1 MKDINSVF
9 DKYKH
14 QFPTIISLYAYQKD
28 ALEKL
33 FKHKNT
39 LCIIPTGGGKS
50 LIFQLAAQEFE
61 GVTIVISPLLA
72 LMKEQTR
79 ELGKRGIYATA
90 FNSELSFNEQ
100 REYLRLLSTTN
111 TKLLYL
117 SPERL
122 QNTLFK
128 ASLAASNTKVS
139 LIVIDEA
146 HCISQWGHGFRPD
159 YNQIKPFIEFL
170 RELGN
175 SPVIFGLTA
184 TINQK
189 PRADILNVFEINQD
203 DVIISNDIIRDNLEL
218 EFKEVSNEEEKIS
231 CLINFHKEKNPNKM
245 IVYLYSQLRCEEYSS
260 LFSDYGFRTGYFHAG
275 MEAEIKENTYF
286 DFLNGNIQILFATT
300 AFGMGMNI
308 PDIDSVVHLQLP
320 ESIEEFY
327 QHVGRGG
334 RNKDLCPECNCLLI
348 WTKTNVQRRR
358 EQIEQDKYSKERL
371 DICFKQLG
379 LTNKSGK
386 IVNKDKEDL
395 LASKN
400 NLPLIIDYFE
410 KYKVIEPLGEI
421 NGSPLKIEFKE
432 DTPIWTKVVESID
445 DFDSFVYAADQ
456 TGIDVKEIIN
466 HIYEQEYIGN
476 IKKLP
481 AISRQLFFK
490 CNVNNLEE
498 GIANEIISEINSFV
512 DFRLK
517 QYDEFVGLFS
527 TDNPNEYIRTFL
539 Q

>member
-1 MKDINSVF
+1 MEDIKSVF

-14 QFPTIISLYAYQKD
+14 QFPEIISLYNYQTN

-33 FKHKNT
+33 LNHKNT

-50 LIFQLAAQEFE
+50 LIFQLAALEFE

-72 LMKEQTR
+72 LMKEQTKGL
-79 ELGKRGIYATA
+79 ENRGIYATA

-111 TKLLYL
+111 IKLLYL

-128 ASLAASNTKVS
+128 ASLAASNLKVS

-170 RELGN
+170 RGLGN

-203 DVIISNDIIRDNLEL
+203 DVIVSEDIIRDNLKL
-218 EFKEVSNEEEKIS
+218 EFNEVSNEEEKVS
-231 CLINFHKEKNPNKM
+231 CLLNFHKKINPNKM
-245 IVYLYSQLRCEEYSS
+245 IVYLYSQLRCEEYSH
-260 LFSDYGFRTGYFHAG
+260 LFNGYGYRTGYFHAG
-275 MEAEIKENTYF
+275 MESELKENTYY

-334 RNKDLCPECNCLLI
+334 RNSDLCPVCNCLLI

-358 EQIEQDKYSKERL
+358 EQIEHDKYSKERL
-371 DICFKQLG
+371 DTCFQEFDLA
-379 LTNKSGK
+379 NKAGK

-395 LASKN
+395 LLSKN

-410 KYKVIEPLGEI
+410 KFKVIESLGEI

-432 DTPIWTKVVESID
+432 NTPLWTKIIESTD
-445 DFDSFVYAADQ
+445 DFDSFVYAADK
-456 TGIDVKEIIN
+456 TGIDVVEIIN

-498 GIANEIISEINSFV
+498 GTANEIISEINSFV

-527 TDNPNEYIRTFL
+527 ADNPNEYIRTIL